1 MNSQI
6 RMPFDDR
13 LRGMFAS
20 GAPLH
25 GMFIG
30 LPAPALV
37 EMCAFA
43 GFDFVVIDNEHGSAD
58 LQTTEHMLRAA
69 RASGVVPIVRCLR
82 HDIARVLDLGT
93 SGVQVPMINNAA
105 EAEDLVRRVRYPLP
119 GGQGGQRGVAFSNRA
134 AGYGA
139 FGGAEHIRRSNDGIG
154 VIAMIET
161 PEGVANAYD
170 IASVPGIDAVF
181 VGPTDLAHSMGHEHR
196 WQEPEVMQAIEHT
209 LREVARAG
217 KCPGTLAASKSEE
230 ERLAGFGTR
239 YFAQVI
245 SGVIAQALKQ
255 AAAR

>member
-1 MNSQI
+1 MKAEP

-20 GAPLH
+20 GEPLK
-25 GMFIG
+25 GMFVG
-30 LPAPALV
+30 LPDPALV

-69 RASGVVPIVRCLR
+69 RASGIAPIVRCLQ

-93 SGVQVPMINNAA
+93 SGIQVPMIGTA
-105 EAEDLVRRVRYPLP
+105 EQAEDLVRRVRYPLP
-119 GGQGGQRGVAFSNRA
+119 GGMGGQRGVAFSNRA

-139 FGGAEHIRRSNDGIG
+139 FGGADHIRRSNDSIG
-154 VIAMIET
+154 LIAMIET
-161 PEGVANAYD
+161 PEGVANAFD
-170 IASVPGIDAVF
+170 IASVPGVDAVF

-196 WQEPEVMQAIEHT
+196 WQDPEVMRAIEHT

-217 KCPGTLAASKSEE
+217 KCPGTLAFTQEDE
-230 ERLAGFGTR
+230 VRLASYGTR

-245 SGVIAQALKQ
+245 TNVITQALRQ
-255 AAAR
+255 AVRR